1 MAIAEMARRERTM
14 PGIPHANASLTDLKA
29 ERVPQPARAD
39 RNDRTLGAAGRGSAA
54 TIVPQRSGTAIAE
67 MARRERGTPAIRH
80 ANARLSGLRAGRAL
94 KPAKADRND
103 RTTRTAA
110 RAPTSSHP
118 TQEAVTGTGRGATA
132 SARRLAAPRQSG
144 GLARPEKDPR
154 KAVAV
159 RDGRRESPN

>member
-1 MAIAEMARRERTM
+1 M
-14 PGIPHANASLTDLKA
+14 
-29 ERVPQPARAD
+29 
-39 RNDRTLGAAGRGSAA
+39 
-54 TIVPQRSGTAIAE
+54 AIAE

-118 TQEAVTGTGRGATA
+118 AQEAATGTGRGAPA
-132 SARRLAAPRQSG
+132 AAREAKADRRVAAPRQSG
-144 GLARPEKDPR
+144 GLARPEKDRR
-154 KAVAV
+154 KAAAV